1 MKRSGSFIDFV
12 KEVYQIWINERPA
25 TLAAALAYYS
35 LFSFA
40 PAIFIAYTIAGIFIN
55 EQQITSLFMTRLEN
69 TLGVQAAQYIQ
80 DSVQSIAQ
88 STGGGSTL
96 VSLIGFIAL
105 FLAASMLFLQLQYA
119 LNTVWKVPPPKKG
132 GTLALMR
139 GRLLAFGM
147 VIGIALLFI
156 LITMLSVIS
165 SLIYSIF
172 DLPAEMPIL
181 NTLIV
186 IGLGT
191 VCFALI
197 YKILPDVDI
206 KWKDVWIGAVVT
218 AVLVTLGVGILGIYM
233 SSAKITSALEA
244 AGVVAVLLI
253 SFYIMA
259 QIFLFGAIFT
269 RVYSGMYGSMI
280 IPKHHEE
287 SLQGDKP
294 NGEIQG

>member
-1 MKRSGSFIDFV
+1 
-12 KEVYQIWINERPA
+12 
-25 TLAAALAYYS
+25 
-35 LFSFA
+35 
-40 PAIFIAYTIAGIFIN
+40 
-55 EQQITSLFMTRLEN
+55 
-69 TLGVQAAQYIQ
+69 
-80 DSVQSIAQ
+80 
-88 STGGGSTL
+88 
-96 VSLIGFIAL
+96 
-105 FLAASMLFLQLQYA
+105 MLFLQLQYA

-172 DLPAEMPIL
+172 DLPAEMQIL

>member
-12 KEVYQIWINERPA
+12 KEVYQIWIGERPS

-40 PAIFIAYTIAGIFIN
+40 PAIFIAYTIAGLFFN
-55 EQQITSLFMTRLEN
+55 EQQIAEQLMARVEN
-69 TLGVQAAQYIQ
+69 TLGVEAAQFVQ
-80 DSVQSIAQ
+80 DSVASIAQ
-88 STGGGSTL
+88 NTSEGSAL
-96 VSLIGFIAL
+96 VSLIGFVAL
-105 FLAASMLFLQLQYA
+105 LLAASMLFYQLQFA

-147 VIGIALLFI
+147 VLGIGLLLI
-156 LITMLSVIS
+156 LLTMLSVITSVFS
-165 SLIYSIF
+165 SFL
-172 DLPAEMPIL
+172 DLPPEMPVA
-181 NTLIV
+181 NALIV
-186 IGLGT
+186 IGIGT
-191 VCFALI
+191 VCFALM

-206 KWKDVWIGAVVT
+206 KWKDVWIGAAVT
-218 AVLVTLGVGILGIYM
+218 SALVTIGLWLLGIYM
-233 SSAKITSALEA
+233 GSAKITSALEA

-253 SFYIMA
+253 TFYILA

-287 SLQGDKP
+287 SPQGDNP
-294 NGEIQG
+294 DGEIQG

>member
-40 PAIFIAYTIAGIFIN
+40 PAIFIAYTIAGLFIN
-55 EQQITSLFMTRLEN
+55 EQQITSLLMTRLEN

-80 DSVQSIAQ
+80 DSVTSIAQ

-172 DLPAEMPIL
+172 DLPAEMQIL

>member
-1 MKRSGSFIDFV
+1 VKRSGTAFEFV

-40 PAIFIAYTIAGIFIN
+40 PAIFIAYTIAGLFIN
-55 EQQITSLFMTRLEN
+55 EQQITDQLLVRVEN
-69 TLGVQAAQYIQ
+69 TLGVEAAQFIQ
-80 DSVQSIAQ
+80 DSVNSVSQ
-88 STGGGSTL
+88 STSGGSVL

-105 FLAASMLFLQLQYA
+105 FLAASMLFFQLQYA

-147 VIGIALLFI
+147 VIGIGLLLI
-156 LITMLSVIS
+156 LVTMLSVITS
-165 SLIYSIF
+165 VIYSIL
-172 DLPAEMPIL
+172 DLPAELPIV
-181 NTLIV
+181 NSLIV
-186 IGLGT
+186 IGIGT
-191 VCFALI
+191 ISFALI

-218 AVLVTLGVGILGIYM
+218 SVMVTIGMWFLGIYM

-253 SFYIMA
+253 TFYIIA

-269 RVYSGMYGSMI
+269 RVYSGMYGSRI
-280 IPKHHEE
+280 IPKHYEE
-287 SLQGDKP
+287 SQQGDEP
-294 NGEIQG
+294 NGEIKE

>member
-1 MKRSGSFIDFV
+1 MKRSGSVFDFM
-12 KEVYQIWINERPA
+12 KEVYQIWIGERPS

-40 PAIFIAYTIAGIFIN
+40 PAIFIAYTIAGLFIN
-55 EQQITSLFMTRLEN
+55 EQQITDQLMVRLEN
-69 TLGVQAAQYIQ
+69 TLGVEAAQYIQ
-80 DSVQSIAQ
+80 DSVTSIAQ
-88 STGGGSTL
+88 NTSGGSTL
-96 VSLIGFIAL
+96 VSLIGFVAL
-105 FLAASMLFLQLQYA
+105 LLAASMLFYQLQFA

-147 VIGIALLFI
+147 VLGIGLLLI
-156 LITMLSVIS
+156 LLTMLSVITS
-165 SLIYSIF
+165 VIYSYLE
-172 DLPAEMPIL
+172 LPPEMPIL

-186 IGLGT
+186 IGIGT
-191 VCFALI
+191 VCFALM

-206 KWKDVWIGAVVT
+206 EWKDVWIGAAVT
-218 AVLVTLGVGILGIYM
+218 SVLVAIGIWLLGIYM
-233 SSAKITSALEA
+233 GSARITSALEA

-253 SFYIMA
+253 TFYVMA

-287 SLQGDKP
+287 SQQGDYP
-294 NGEIQG
+294 DGGIQS